1 VAVLGLAQT
10 RYRKAF
16 GPSGDATSFIG
27 GSAWIAHDRLSHN
40 HSITHSCGKNVME
53 VVNMTNN
60 KSMNQSP
67 SKGAT
72 GPRMLPVVRIDGELY
87 FVDHRLRELRNVQNP
102 FERLPIS
109 MASGLPYLDI
119 KPEDLPRPNIHGGD
133 PPSFSPG

>member
-1 VAVLGLAQT
+1 
-10 RYRKAF
+10 
-16 GPSGDATSFIG
+16 
-27 GSAWIAHDRLSHN
+27 
-40 HSITHSCGKNVME
+40 
-53 VVNMTNN
+53 MTNN
-60 KSMNQSP
+60 NRMNQSP

-119 KPEDLPRPNIHGGD
+119 KPEDLPRPIIHGGD
-133 PPSFSPG
+133 APSFSRAEAVESLSGQAGQRGMTWSPSSKPPLSLKADLRRPPRWAG